1 SRTVVREA
9 LSQLQAAGLV
19 ETRHGV
25 GTFVTARRERGLAAD
40 AAEIAAV
47 IDVMALLELRIAVE
61 SEAAALAARRRPGA
75 QLGAMAAALGQFAAA
90 LERGS
95 DTVAADWRFHTLV
108 AEASGNRYFS
118 SLMASFGQRAI
129 PSVSLKLPGLGAEEL
144 RAYLAAVNREHHDIY
159 GA

>member
-1 SRTVVREA
+1 GPTAAGAKRAPSLADRLVGELAAGMRSGAFRPGDKLPTEAEVVRRYGVSRTVVREA

-61 SEAAALAARRRPGA
+61 SEAAALAARRRTGA
-75 QLGAMAAALGQFAAA
+75 QLEAMATALGQFAAA

-95 DTVAADWRFHTLV
+95 DTVAADWRFH
-108 AEASGNRYFS
+108 
-118 SLMASFGQRAI
+118 
-129 PSVSLKLPGLGAEEL
+129 
-144 RAYLAAVNREHHDIY
+144 
-159 GA
+159 